1 MGVKNLMSLLN
12 QIIDEREKEQ
22 NKKNINYSLPI
33 RDNITKKYS
42 IDSDS
47 KTIENL
53 NQIEYFKNDC
63 NESISTLSDT
73 SINTDISIPINTKK
87 KFSDLKDK
95 KIAID
100 ASLLIYQYVIGIRNT
115 STDLTTVDG
124 KFTSHIHAVVSKTL
138 LYLDNNITPIFVFD
152 GKPPEM
158 KSGVLVKRREDRII
172 ANALMKDT
180 TNIDE
185 KTKLFK
191 KSTIITYKQMDEC
204 KEILRAMGIPVIESE
219 AEADS
224 QLAYLTKTHDVYGA
238 GSEDMDIL
246 AFGAKKLLK
255 NISSSKKNEIIE
267 YDLCTILSFLE
278 LSMSKFINLCILL
291 GCDYVEPLNHI
302 TPYDAYKIILKH
314 GTIPTFLSHFD
325 SKVYHIPENYRK
337 QCVSAYKYFQDCPH
351 KIIKKEHLERNDT
364 PDKNIIRNLLIKYSY
379 SRTKIDKIITKLDA
393 SKKNTFF
400 EFSMIRSNR
409 KFFSNTPVKNV
420 SFSNLKCMSSTNN
433 IFEDD
438 IQYIVDDIHS
448 TEIKYP
454 SFSCN

>member
-1 MGVKNLMSLLN
+1 MGVKNLLNLLN
-12 QIIDEREKEQ
+12 KIVDERYKEKNSKNTNQFLIDESNKSFIFKKELSVESEPDTI
-22 NKKNINYSLPI
+22 INSKLNDAYL
-33 RDNITKKYS
+33 DND
-42 IDSDS
+42 IDS
-47 KTIENL
+47 
-53 NQIEYFKNDC
+53 ND
-63 NESISTLSDT
+63 SISNLSDNT
-73 SINTDISIPINTKK
+73 INTDICININTKK
-87 KFSDLKDK
+87 TFSSFKDK

-100 ASLLIYQYVIGIRNT
+100 ASLLIYQYVIGIRST
-115 STDLTTVDG
+115 SADLTTADG

-158 KSGVLVKRREDRII
+158 KSGVLVKRREDRLI

-180 TNIDE
+180 TDIDE

-224 QLAYLTKTHDVYGA
+224 QLAYLTKSHDVYGA

-278 LSMSKFINLCILL
+278 ISMSKFINLCILL
-291 GCDYVEPLNHI
+291 GCDYVDPLNNL

-314 GTIPTFLSHFD
+314 GTIPTFLSHSD
-325 SKVYHIPENYRK
+325 SKAYHIPENYRK

-351 KIIKKEHLERNDT
+351 KIIKKENLERNKS
-364 PDKNIIRNLLIKYSY
+364 PDKQMIKNLLIKYSY

-393 SKKNTFF
+393 SNINNKF
-400 EFSMIRSNR
+400 EFSMIRS
-409 KFFSNTPVKNV
+409 KKLFSNTFTKNFYNCNDIRDIRDNYNDQDT
-420 SFSNLKCMSSTNN
+420 SFKIRL
-433 IFEDD
+433 
-438 IQYIVDDIHS
+438 
-448 TEIKYP
+448 
-454 SFSCN
+454 